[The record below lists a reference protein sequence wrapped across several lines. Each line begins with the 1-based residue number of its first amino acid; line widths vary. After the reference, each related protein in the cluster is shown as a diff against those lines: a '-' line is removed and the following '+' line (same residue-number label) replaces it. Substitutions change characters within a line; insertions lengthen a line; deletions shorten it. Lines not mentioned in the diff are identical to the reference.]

1 MVRPLFDEDI
11 RGSGEGSPL
20 VMPAQ
25 VYHVSH
31 NAIYSCVA
39 SYVIYVDA

>member
-1 MVRPLFDEDI
+1 MVRPLFDEAEDIPGSGEGDI

-31 NAIYSCVA
+31 MQLCS
-39 SYVIYVDA
+39 